1 MEEFKTPLELREIMG
16 GYNKLWAVT
25 GGWAI
30 DLFLNR
36 VTRVHEDIEIAI
48 YRKEQLILQRYLHQ
62 WKLEK
67 CTPHSDEK
75 PTAWKAGEY
84 LELPIHEIHA
94 AKKDEAI
101 SKFEILLNENDKSN
115 WLYRR
120 NPEINLKKHDVIRMS
135 TAGIPILNPVIVLLY
150 KSKNPEEKDN
160 QDFKNSCLR
169 LNPKDKA
176 WLKASVKFLYPSHP
190 WLKDL

>member
-67 CTPHSDEK
+67 CTPHSDQK
-75 PTAWKAGEY
+75 PMEWKAGEY

-94 AKKDEAI
+94 SKKDEAI

>member
-1 MEEFKTPLELREIMG
+1 MEEFKIPLQLREIMA

-36 VTRVHEDIEIAI
+36 VTREHEDIEIAI
-48 YRKEQLILQRYLHQ
+48 YRKEQLILQRYLHL

-67 CTPHSDEK
+67 CMPGADEK
-75 PTAWKAGEY
+75 LSEWKAAEY
-84 LELPIHEIHA
+84 LELPVHEIHA
-94 AKKDEAI
+94 TKEDENI
-101 SKFEILLNENDKSN
+101 GKFEILLNENDKSN

-160 QDFKNSCLR
+160 HDFENSCLR
-169 LNPKDKA
+169 LNPKDKQ
-176 WLKASVKFLYPSHP
+176 WLRASIKFLYPSHP
-190 WLKDL
+190 WLKKL